1 MYICWQRY
9 VPPEVKPESGDST
22 SGPTMTV
29 ISEEA
34 EDETVEEQAEAAS
47 EADTNQE
54 CKYIECEGIKITF
67 LPLNSLPDMAKKS

>member
-1 MYICWQRY
+1 
-9 VPPEVKPESGDST
+9 
-22 SGPTMTV
+22 MTV

-67 LPLNSLPDMAKKS
+67 LPLNSLPDMAKKSRV

>member
-1 MYICWQRY
+1 
-9 VPPEVKPESGDST
+9 
-22 SGPTMTV
+22 MTV

-34 EDETVEEQAEAAS
+34 EDETMEEQAEAAS

-54 CKYIECEGIKITF
+54 CKYIECEGVKITF